1 MIEMSYCVKKTLNK
15 FITLDPTILTFI
27 PKFLV
32 KGNFWTVFGSFSN
45 SNAAIVFAGTTAVC
59 CGLIEMVFHRSTL
72 MLLYLES
79 ACPTLVCTRFKGT
92 LVRMILLSDPSSSD
106 LDTLEELS
114 ERVYKE
120 LQSQESGSSHSL
132 SAPPLII
139 MVASSSEDY
148 LSLDVKMRR
157 LRLLELVCQT
167 KC

>member
-1 MIEMSYCVKKTLNK
+1 MSYCVKKTLNK
-15 FITLDPTILTFI
+15 FITLDPTISTFI

-32 KGNFWTVFGSFSN
+32 KGFGSFSN
-45 SNAAIVFAGTTAVC
+45 SNAAIVFVGTTTVC
-59 CGLIEMVFHRSTL
+59 CGLIGIVFHGSTL

-79 ACPTLVCTRFKGT
+79 ACPPLVCTRFKGT

-106 LDTLEELS
+106 SDILEELS
-114 ERVYKE
+114 ERVYKDS
-120 LQSQESGSSHSL
+120 QSQESGSSHLL
-132 SAPPLII
+132 SAPLLII